1 MRLPRPLIAL
11 LLTASC
17 TLGAPTAAPV
27 PVPDAQAPLQQY
39 ADQPTRA
46 AAATATSARSA
57 EAAAMQRRAGKK
69 WPWIVAGVVVVGVVV
84 VLIASGGG
92 YGSSGY

>member
-17 TLGAPTAAPV
+17 SFGAPTTTPV
-27 PVPDAQAPLQQY
+27 PTRDAQAPLAQY
-39 ADQPTRA
+39 TEQPKADSP
-46 AAATATSARSA
+46 A

-69 WPWIVAGVVVVGVVV
+69 WPWIVAGAAVATIVII
-84 VLIASGGG
+84 LIASGGG
-92 YGSSGY
+92 GYHAPDN